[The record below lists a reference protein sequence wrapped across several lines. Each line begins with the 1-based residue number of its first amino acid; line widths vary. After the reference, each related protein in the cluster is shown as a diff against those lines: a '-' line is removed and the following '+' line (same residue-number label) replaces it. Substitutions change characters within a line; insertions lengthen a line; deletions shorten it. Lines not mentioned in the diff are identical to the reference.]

1 MAQYPQI
8 LNPTAEDVQKLLAAQ
23 AHIGTRNLNCQM
35 HSYMWKRRND
45 GVYIIDLLKTW
56 QKLQLAA
63 RIIASIDNPAE
74 VCVVSARPWGQRA
87 ILKYAKYTG
96 ATAIEGRFV
105 PGTFTNPKMRR
116 AGDTGYVAR
125 PEKEPRVL
133 VLTDPKTDHQPIR
146 EASYVN
152 IPTIAFAHS
161 DSPLNNVDIAIPC
174 NNKSK
179 HSIGLMWWLL
189 CREVLRYKNPAQFP
203 RSQSWD
209 VMVDLFF
216 YRDPEENIDEEGDEA
231 AENYD
236 EVTPSGADEEG
247 DTNQEW
253 EKQNWKNQQPG
264 EKPWGETEEQE
275 NEQLAGWTNQ
285 DKEVND
291 L

>member
-1 MAQYPQI
+1 MSQYPTI
-8 LNPTAEDVQKLLAAQ
+8 INPSGEDVQKLLAAQ
-23 AHIGTRNLNCQM
+23 AHIGTRNLNHQM
-35 HSYMWKRRND
+35 QQYIWKRRND
-45 GVYIIDLLKTW
+45 GVYIIDLNKTW

-63 RIIASIDNPAE
+63 RLIASIENPSE

-96 ATAIEGRFV
+96 ANAIEGRFV
-105 PGTFTNPKMRR
+105 PGSFTNPKMRR
-116 AGDTGYVAR
+116 AGDTTFVAR
-125 PEKEPRVL
+125 PEPRIL

-161 DSPLNNVDIAIPC
+161 DSPLSNVDIAIPC

-179 HSIGLMWWLL
+179 YAIGLMWWLL
-189 CREVLRYKNPAQFP
+189 CREVLRYKNPAKYP

-216 YRDPEENIDEEGDEA
+216 YRDPEENIEEAGEEATDNYDDVATQGGAEGEGDS
-231 AENYD
+231 N
-236 EVTPSGADEEG
+236 S
-247 DTNQEW
+247 EW
-253 EKQNWKNQQPG
+253 EKQKWKNTQPTEKWGDAG
-264 EKPWGETEEQE
+264 EEDNLGKW
-275 NEQLAGWTNQ
+275 NK
-285 DKEVND
+285 DKEATD